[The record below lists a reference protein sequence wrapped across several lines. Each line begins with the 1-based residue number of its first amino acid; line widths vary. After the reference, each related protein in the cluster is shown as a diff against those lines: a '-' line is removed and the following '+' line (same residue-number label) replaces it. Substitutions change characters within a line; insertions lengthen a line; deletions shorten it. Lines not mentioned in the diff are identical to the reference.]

1 MYCLHEMATNSKE
14 IIERP
19 VNGEKAL
26 DVSWRFEAPHLV
38 CALSSRLV
46 RDFGAVI
53 RILRGTV
60 MDGGKGGPL
69 GRGITPILLHISSRY

>member
-1 MYCLHEMATNSKE
+1 MDRLHQVTADPKE
-14 IIERP
+14 I
-19 VNGEKAL
+19 VSGAVDGKKTL
-26 DVSWRFEAPHLV
+26 DMPQRFEAPHLV

-46 RDFGAVI
+46 SDFGAVI